1 MGAMNKPITSTSK
14 ASTAPLTASPAKE
27 PDSIWQQIHREA
39 QAAATAEPALANF
52 FNATILS
59 HSSLGKAL
67 SHYLAGKLSSD
78 EVPEVMLRTLMD
90 RTFSTEEIINAV
102 AADIAATVDRDSA
115 CTLYLTPFLYF
126 KGFLALQAYRVAHQ
140 LWSEQR
146 QSLALLVQ
154 YRISLIFAVDI
165 HPAAVIGSGILID
178 HATGLVIGETAVI
191 EDCVSIMQSVTL
203 GGTGKVSGDRH
214 PKIRKGVLLGPGAKI
229 LGNIEVG
236 EGAMVAASS
245 VVLKAVP
252 AHAVVAGV
260 PATVVGDTRCDEPSQ
275 AMDHYFKCD

>member
-1 MGAMNKPITSTSK
+1 MVAMNKPIT
-14 ASTAPLTASPAKE
+14 ASMTPPSKE
-27 PDSIWQQIHREA
+27 PAIKGPDGVWQQIRREA
-39 QAAATAEPALANF
+39 QSAATDEPALANF
-52 FNATILS
+52 FNATVIS
-59 HSSLGKAL
+59 HSSLGNAL
-67 SHYLAGKLSSD
+67 SYYLASKLASD
-78 EVPEVMLRTLMD
+78 EVPEPMLRTLMD
-90 RTFSTEEIINAV
+90 SAFSTTDIIDAV

-140 LWSEQR
+140 LWNEER

-260 PATVVGDTRCDEPSQ
+260 PAAVVGDTRCDEPSQ
-275 AMDHYFKCD
+275 AMDHYITLQCD